1 LLLASCGSGLLVI
14 SYNVENLFDDTT
26 SGEEYAEYRGQRWAG
41 QLYPAKLAAVAR
53 AIRSC
58 SPRGPDLIALQE
70 VESVKALTDLRDRH
84 LQGLGYRQLVFVP
97 QPGAL
102 TGVGFLSRVEV
113 TRVRAHSVGSFAGE
127 PLRYLIELEL
137 EYRGRSLIVLNN
149 HWKSKTEGVEATAG
163 ARRQAARVLA
173 RRLAELLSADPGT
186 DLLALG
192 DFNENLEELEVGER
206 LRAVGRP
213 QEAGLLAEGVRLYD
227 PWLELPASDRGSAAY
242 QGRWQTP
249 DHILLAPG
257 LFDARGFSY
266 RPGDFRVMR
275 RPFLVR
281 GPQGFPWRFQTGS
294 SSAGERGV
302 SDHLPLCL
310 DLKLSAP

>member
-1 LLLASCGSGLLVI
+1 VLC
-14 SYNVENLFDDTT
+14 YNVENFFDDVT
-26 SGEEYAEYRGQRWAG
+26 SGEEYAEYRGPRWAG
-41 QLYPAKLAAVAR
+41 ELYPVKLAAVAR
-53 AIRSC
+53 AIRAC

-70 VESVKALTDLRDRH
+70 VESAKALADLRERH

-102 TGVGFLSRVEV
+102 TGVGFLSRVEI
-113 TRVRAHSVGSFAGE
+113 TRVRAHSVGSFAGG
-127 PLRYLIELEL
+127 PLRYILEVELEH
-137 EYRGRSLIVLNN
+137 RGRRLIVLNN
-149 HWKSKTEGVEATAG
+149 HWKSKTEGIEATAE
-163 ARRQAARVLA
+163 ARRQAERVLV
-173 RRLAELLSADPGT
+173 RRLAELLSADPGA

-192 DFNENLEELEVGER
+192 DFNENLEELEAGMK

-213 QEAGLLAEGVRLYD
+213 QEAGLAAEGIRLYD
-227 PWLELPASDRGSAAY
+227 PWLELPASARGSSAY

-266 RPGDFRVMR
+266 RPGDFRVVR
-275 RPFLVR
+275 RAFLVR
-281 GPQGFPWRFQTGS
+281 GPQGFPRRFLTGA

-310 DLKLSAP
+310 ELHLSAP